1 MKHSVIFSETAKC
14 INQIYIRTCRS
25 KNWSVGEEPP
35 FYRGYITEFTKKI
48 VHCATIRY
56 LKTHQTDTT
65 KECIPF
71 IYNDKKDDRLKW
83 KLMSF
88 I

>member
-25 KNWSVGEEPP
+25 KNWSVGEELP

-48 VHCATIRY
+48 VHCATISKVFENSPDRY
-56 LKTHQTDTT
+56 NKGVHS
-65 KECIPF
+65 
-71 IYNDKKDDRLKW
+71 IY
-83 KLMSF
+83 